1 MSSFIGSKNIFI
13 EKVVLATEESKAY
26 GVGFYVIN
34 GLALVEI
41 DLKTGD
47 LSELKTVETDGIL
60 ATEHLH
66 VTKDFVVALYTDAEN
81 LVVALINPS
90 SEQLTLVETPV
101 SSVLTNPGTNLKL
114 LSTKLEGAI
123 SLSSDDQTIILAVD
137 PSSGKLNLVERLTGA
152 VAVSDSLSVLDE
164 SYATAIIEFS
174 EEGSAQNVFNL
185 RVHGNDFSDEIQK
198 ETVKL
203 PSHRG
208 FVQKAFLNA
217 YVRTDRSHGFRALVV
232 GEDDSL
238 SLLQQGE
245 VVWTREDGLASIVDA
260 TTAELPL
267 ERDGVSVADVE
278 HDVVERLKVVL
289 FPPAA
294 AECLCR
300 FQVEFFIKMFYY

>member
-1 MSSFIGSKNIFI
+1 MEFLLLSIF
-13 EKVVLATEESKAY
+13 
-26 GVGFYVIN
+26 
-34 GLALVEI
+34 
-41 DLKTGD
+41 
-47 LSELKTVETDGIL
+47 
-60 ATEHLH
+60 
-66 VTKDFVVALYTDAEN
+66 TDAEN

>member
-26 GVGFYVIN
+26 GVGFYGIN

-294 AECLCR
+294 AECFCR